1 MTKFDSLEE
10 NIRNNP
16 KNVSF
21 SDLEKL
27 LKRYGFEKKKSSGG
41 SHFLFRYQSIRLN
54 IVFPHGKKGRKNVN
68 QFYVNEALAA
78 IDKIKNREGKEY
90 E

>member
-27 LKRYGFEKKKSSGG
+27 LKKYGFEKRN
-41 SHFLFRYQSIRLN
+41 HLVALIFYFDT
-54 IVFPHGKKGRKNVN
+54 N
-68 QFYVNEALAA
+68 Q
-78 IDKIKNREGKEY
+78 
-90 E
+90 